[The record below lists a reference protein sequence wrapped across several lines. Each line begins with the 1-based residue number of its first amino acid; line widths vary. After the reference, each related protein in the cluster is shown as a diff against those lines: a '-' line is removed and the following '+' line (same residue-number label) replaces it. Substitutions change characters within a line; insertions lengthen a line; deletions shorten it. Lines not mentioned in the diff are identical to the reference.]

1 MTTAH
6 SSVVHPAL
14 GEIVLVASENGLQQL
29 TFTGQRH
36 DRPVPDGSR
45 HDPEAQVLREATE
58 QLSAYLAGELRA
70 FELPLAPVGTAFQQA
85 VWMALRE
92 IPFGASTSYGAIAAA
107 LPTPSAA
114 RAVGTA
120 VGRNPIGII
129 VPCHRVLGSSGALTG
144 YAGGLERKRHLLEL
158 EGLLTPTL
166 DA

>member
-1 MTTAH
+1 MTTVHTSIAH
-6 SSVVHPAL
+6 SIL
-14 GEIVLVASENGLQQL
+14 GEIVLVAGDDGLHQL

-36 DRPVPDGSR
+36 DRAVPPGAR
-45 HDPEAQVLREATE
+45 RDPGAQILRQAAE
-58 QLSAYLAGELRA
+58 QLDAYLSGELRA
-70 FELPLAPVGTAFQQA
+70 FDLPLAPAGTAFQQA

-92 IPFGASTSYGAIAAA
+92 IPFGASTSYGAIASS

-129 VPCHRVLGSSGALTG
+129 VPCHRVLGASGALTG

-166 DA
+166 GA

>member
-1 MTTAH
+1 MTTVHA
-6 SSVVHPAL
+6 SIAHPAL
-14 GEIVLVASENGLQQL
+14 GEIVLVAGDDGLEQL

-36 DRPVPDGSR
+36 DRPIPAGSR
-45 HDPEAQVLREATE
+45 HDPDAQILRNATE
-58 QLSAYLAGELRA
+58 QLGAYLAGELRT
-70 FELPLAPVGTAFQQA
+70 FELPLAPAGTAFQQS
-85 VWMALRE
+85 VWMALRD

-129 VPCHRVLGSSGALTG
+129 VPCHRVLGASGALTG

-166 DA
+166 GA